1 MTLVNRRSL
10 LALTAGAIAASRI
23 SEGAARSLEIDT
35 NSGGAS
41 GRWTAA
47 RARNWY
53 KQLPWLIGSVYVTS
67 TAVNQLEMWQAD
79 TFDPVTINR
88 ELGWARALGMNTV
101 RVFLHDALWAQDS
114 TGLVARMNQFLTI
127 ASSHNISTFFVL
139 FDSCWRGLY
148 HTGEQPA
155 PLPGIHNSQWIQSP
169 GSVALADTTQYPRL
183 QQYVQGVVS
192 AFAQDP
198 RVLFWDLWNEADNS
212 GSNDPSNKQALVAA
226 LLPQVYAW
234 ARSAQPSQPLTSCLW
249 NGDWSSPS
257 NFNAVQAVI
266 MANNDIN
273 TFHKYDFVEVFNQ
286 AIIQMK
292 QYDRPVIC
300 TEYLARNI
308 GCLFDTCLPL
318 AKRKNVGAVN
328 WGFVVGKTQTNLPW
342 DSAQHPYVD
351 ASAYGGTTWQAVVQ
365 PNGATPVAPY
375 PGETPPVWQHEV
387 LQADGTPYRAY
398 EAELIYDLATG
409 ETGNG

>member
-23 SEGAARSLEIDT
+23 SESAARSLEIDPD
-35 NSGGAS
+35 SGSVS
-41 GRWTAA
+41 GRWTAV

-148 HTGEQPA
+148 HTGKQPA

-169 GSVALADTTQYPRL
+169 GAVALADTTQYRRL

-212 GSNDPSNKQALVAA
+212 GSDDPSNKQALVAA

-286 AIIQMK
+286 AIMQMK

-375 PGETPPVWQHEV
+375 TGETPPVWQHEV
-387 LQADGTPYRAY
+387 LQADGAPYRAY

-409 ETGNG
+409 ETGKG